1 MKSTALAL
9 LLFAAVSS
17 PACAQTNAK
26 LQNPNPQPNKIT
38 IEATELDKNLA
49 REIECPALKLVEV
62 GN

>member
-26 LQNPNPQPNKIT
+26 TQNPNPQPSRIT
-38 IEATELDKNLA
+38 IDATELDSSDTA
-49 REIECPALKLVEV
+49 PASSLS
-62 GN
+62 